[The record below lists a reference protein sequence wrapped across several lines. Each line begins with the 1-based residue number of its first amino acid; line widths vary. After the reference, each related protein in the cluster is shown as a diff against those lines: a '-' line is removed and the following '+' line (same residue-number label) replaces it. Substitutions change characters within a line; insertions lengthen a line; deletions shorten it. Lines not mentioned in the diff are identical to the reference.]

1 MKSSNN
7 LDNISDNGPLIDP
20 KATDAG
26 EDTQS
31 NYRFQ
36 NLCTSLIALDMYR
49 GKTEYVEIFCELYE
63 DVVTV
68 KKNNH
73 FVGIQIKHKD
83 KKYGVFRITSEP
95 ILKSVKRFVEH
106 EKNYPNKFDKFI
118 IISNVDISIGQNK
131 LINELSTYC
140 QNRRKQKKIEMES
153 ILSKICSKIEFNEN
167 DIADVLSKTESEKV
181 PDREYLVDDIA
192 NNCVYH
198 IPECKNKNT
207 HQLKELVNT
216 VAHIVYQKSTTIDD
230 SLKEYFAFRENSQ
243 LKRNYAKIN
252 HKRMTKEEVKT
263 IISKSEKIVLLDS
276 DVDWPKEVGSFD
288 LIDTKMALGGIHTS
302 AIGSMKNLTINA
314 FNHFFKRQHEEE
326 SEDEGVESGSDVL
339 KHVVGILDEQSA
351 QAETSARLEVTPFGL
366 KKLEILDKKLDE
378 ISKGRSKDV
387 HYLSPEILKGI
398 VGLRVTEC
406 KVNFSDEPVE
416 GFV

>member
-1 MKSSNN
+1 MQFSNN
-7 LDNISDNGPLIDP
+7 SDNVSDSGFTINP

-36 NLCTSLIALDMYR
+36 NLCTSLIALNMYR
-49 GKTEYVEIFCELYE
+49 GETEYVEIFCELYE
-63 DVVTV
+63 DIVTV

-83 KKYGVFRITSEP
+83 KKYGVHSIIGEP
-95 ILKSVKRFVEH
+95 ILKSIKRFVEH
-106 EKNYPNKFDKFI
+106 EKNYPKKFDKFI
-118 IISNVDISIGQNK
+118 IISNVEISIGQNK

-140 QNRRKQKKIEMES
+140 QNRRKQKKTEMES
-153 ILSKICSKIEFNEN
+153 ILFKIRNKIKFNEN

-181 PDREYLVDDIA
+181 PDREYLVDNIA
-192 NNCVYH
+192 NNCACR

-216 VAHIVYQKSTTIDD
+216 IADIVYRKSTTIDD
-230 SLKEYFAFRENSQ
+230 SLQEYFAFKDNSQ
-243 LKRNYAKIN
+243 VKRNYAKIN
-252 HKRMTKEEVKT
+252 HKRITKEEVKT

-276 DVDWPKEVGSFD
+276 DIDWPKKIGSFD
-288 LIDTKMALGGIHTS
+288 LIDAKMALGGVHTS
-302 AIGSMKNLTINA
+302 AIYSMKNLTVNA
-314 FNHFFKRQHEEE
+314 FNYFFKRQHEEE
-326 SEDEGVESGSDVL
+326 SEGKGMESGSTIL

-351 QAETSARLEVTPFGL
+351 QAETSARLEGTPFGL
-366 KKLEILDKKLDE
+366 KKLQILDKKLEE
-378 ISKGRSKDV
+378 ISKDRSKDV
-387 HYLSPEILKGI
+387 YCLSPEILKGI

-406 KVNFSDEPVE
+406 KVNFSDEPME

>member
-7 LDNISDNGPLIDP
+7 ADKVLDNGIAIDP
-20 KATDAG
+20 NATDAG

-63 DVVTV
+63 DVITV

-83 KKYGVFRITSEP
+83 KKYGVLSITSEP
-95 ILKSVKRFVEH
+95 ILKSVKRFIEH
-106 EKNYPNKFDKFI
+106 EKNYPKKFDKFI
-118 IISNVDISIGQNK
+118 IISNVEISIGQNK
-131 LINELSTYC
+131 LINELSIYC
-140 QNRRKQKKIEMES
+140 QNRHKQKKTEMES
-153 ILSKICSKIEFNEN
+153 ILSKICSKIKFNEN

-192 NNCVYH
+192 NNCAYH

-216 VAHIVYQKSTTIDD
+216 IANIVYQKSTTIDD

-252 HKRMTKEEVKT
+252 HKRITKEEVKT

-276 DVDWPKEVGSFD
+276 DVDWPKEVGSFN
-288 LIDTKMALGGIHTS
+288 LIDTKLALGGIHTS
-302 AIGSMKNLTINA
+302 AISSMKNLTVNA

-326 SEDEGVESGSDVL
+326 LEGEDMESGEEIL

-351 QAETSARLEVTPFGL
+351 QAETSARLEGIPFGL
-366 KKLEILDKKLDE
+366 KKLEILDKKLDDL
-378 ISKGRSKDV
+378 SKDRSKDV